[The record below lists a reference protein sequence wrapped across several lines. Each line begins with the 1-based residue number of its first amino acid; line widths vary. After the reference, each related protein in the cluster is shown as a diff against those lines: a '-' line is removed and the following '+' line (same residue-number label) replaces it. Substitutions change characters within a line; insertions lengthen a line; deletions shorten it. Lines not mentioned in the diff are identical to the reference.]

1 MAVSGRKPIRLS
13 EAQKAEVETLA
24 AVLSVQQIADYFG
37 IGRTTF
43 FSMMNRD
50 PAIAERYKRGKARA
64 IGAIAQSLINKA
76 RSGDMASMIFFLK
89 TQAGWREV
97 SPPELPEED
106 PPGLTIDVK
115 MLSTAT
121 LAELVAARRPLQGRP
136 INGEP
141 GHDKPGHD
149 EPSHDEPSTAGPRLL
164 SQSSAKDRPS

>member
-1 MAVSGRKPIRLS
+1 MAVSGREPIQLS

-24 AVLSVQQIADYFG
+24 AVLSVQQIGDYFG

-43 FSMMNRD
+43 FAIMNRD
-50 PAIAERYKRGKARA
+50 PAIAERYKRGRARA
-64 IGAIAQSLINKA
+64 VGTIAQSLINKA
-76 RSGDMASMIFFLK
+76 RSRDTASMIFYLK
-89 TQAGWREV
+89 IQAGWREV
-97 SPPELPEED
+97 SPPEVPEEE

-141 GHDKPGHD
+141 GHDEPTHD
-149 EPSHDEPSTAGPRLL
+149 EPSVADPRLL
-164 SQSSAKDRPS
+164 SQAGGKDRPS